1 MNRSINSKL
10 LRMKFVSCVLAPV
23 ITATSFCANIFASE
37 PTKLQ
42 DSRIHNSQK
51 SSSTFKDI
59 AKKVAIYGGAAL
71 FVSGSLLYLC
81 PKLQNAQVNAQ
92 VQEYLSDLSNPYVP
106 VSGDDWFY
114 RLGGNLNDIDRYKE
128 QFKNLGNI
136 EHMLDEKTKDNI
148 NKDAPRSNMTFIDS
162 EGTPINVIACG
173 QHGNLTNLGNLVH
186 RISSIYLSE
195 YDTEFVQGYDRYIH
209 IILNKFLIDGKITLV
224 SKGHN
229 DIVGSTADISID
241 LDTEAKV
248 YYIFSKIIN
257 MLYYCFGGP
266 HGNLSPDELD
276 KLSFANT
283 DLLNKS
289 TGAPA
294 QSLWVNSWF
303 TCGID
308 SLNLSNQMIL
318 WDNLIMNNNVVVYNN
333 FNGETVFDVV
343 MARKMMDSALYRL
356 WARFICARFMSDT
369 CISNSAMKKYYENPD
384 NFKAAIRDIIE

>member
-51 SSSTFKDI
+51 SSSTFRDI
-59 AKKVAIYGGAAL
+59 AKKVAIYGGATL
-71 FVSGSLLYLC
+71 FVSGSLLYFC
-81 PKLQNAQVNAQ
+81 SKLQNAQVDAQ
-92 VQEYLSDLSNPYVP
+92 VQEYLSNLCNPYVP
-106 VSGDDWFY
+106 ISGDDWFY
-114 RLGGNLNDIDRYKE
+114 RLGGSLNDIDRYKE

-266 HGNLSPDELD
+266 HGNLSPDKLD
-276 KLSFANT
+276 KLPFANT
-283 DLLNKS
+283 GLQLL
-289 TGAPA
+289 
-294 QSLWVNSWF
+294 WFNSWF

-318 WDNLIMNNNVVVYNN
+318 WDNLIMNNNVVYNN

-343 MARKMMDSALYRL
+343 MARKMMDPALCHL
-356 WARFICARFMSDT
+356 CTKFMYKRGIYT
-369 CISNSAMKKYYENPD
+369 CISNSAMKKYYENLD
-384 NFKAAIRDIIE
+384 NFKAAIRDITE